1 VGFVVR
7 QSDNRSFGW
16 ISKPLPPA
24 DVAETGP
31 RVVGPRNRADVFA
44 TREEAQQ
51 RIDNIRQRESRTFRF
66 EIQPE

>member
-1 VGFVVR
+1 MGFVVR

-16 ISKPLPPA
+16 ISKPLRPA

-31 RVVGPRNRADVFA
+31 RSIGPRNCADVFA
-44 TREEAQQ
+44 MREEAQQ
-51 RIDNIRQRESRTFRF
+51 RIDTICQRDSRSFKF